1 MKLAFKEKTLNVNN
15 MISQFPTLCE
25 LFEDALIQSAIVSMD
40 WWNKSANQNLE
51 IHSEHN
57 VITNKH

>member
-40 WWNKSANQNLE
+40 WWNKSANQNPE
-51 IHSEHN
+51 IHSELL
-57 VITNKH
+57 